1 MIHTTVT
8 GEDIMGLFRKRNP
21 AAQSSAAAPDSA
33 AIDSTATESAV
44 PRDAGTRERRPKREV
59 HAFRQVPPYEVNE
72 ELAERI
78 AMRAYGDRDH
88 DGKADIPAAPFP
100 G

>member
-1 MIHTTVT
+1 
-8 GEDIMGLFRKRNP
+8 MGLFRKHNST
-21 AAQSSAAAPDSA
+21 AQDQAAAPESA
-33 AIDSTATESAV
+33 AIESTVTENAV
-44 PRDAGTRERRPKREV
+44 PRDAGSAERRPKREV
-59 HAFRQVPPYEVNE
+59 HAFRQVPPYEMNE

-88 DGKADIPAAPFP
+88 DGRADIPAAPFP